1 MLRESSISFRSK
13 FHFPLNMKCE
23 VLEKTGLVVEKG
35 SIVEVTEKQFELA
48 RRVLKPIV
56 EENKEEKPKK
66 SKK

>member
-1 MLRESSISFRSK
+1 
-13 FHFPLNMKCE
+13 MKCE

>member
-1 MLRESSISFRSK
+1 
-13 FHFPLNMKCE
+13 MKCE

-56 EENKEEKPKK
+56 EDKKESKESEEKPKK